1 MSEKRNHMQ
10 DGELNNKDKRGGQ
23 ENMKEEKQ
31 EEFAGEIKKM
41 GILDLTGMK
50 SAEQLQKTTRI
61 EKVGTVLVPEDL
73 MDSFMNISMEKVG
86 TIVPVPRDQKYKIRT
101 GQMELSPE
109 MLASGDEDTR
119 LILVGQGIMK
129 KPVEKIGYCSL
140 HLSGQFL
147 FPRESQ
153 SVLEGSIDYT
163 SGQLMYFKGSNPR
176 IFTGDQKFSAT
187 FFEMIEE
194 PMTMILV
201 GTTTFAEDVT
211 AELLQEKLEEIVM
224 VGELV
229 ASEEVIS
236 VLQLLAE
243 HCVGEMKTHTEVE
256 KGEDD

>member
-1 MSEKRNHMQ
+1 MSEKRKRAR
-10 DGELNNKDKRGGQ
+10 DDEIDSRDKKGGY
-23 ENMKEEKQ
+23 ENMNEERE

-50 SAEQLQKTTRI
+50 SAEELKKTTRI

-73 MDSFMNISMEKVG
+73 MDTFMNISMEKVG
-86 TIVPVPRDQKYKIRT
+86 TIVPVPRDQKYKTRT
-101 GQMELSPE
+101 GQMELSPG
-109 MLASGDEDTR
+109 MLASGDEDIR

-129 KPVEKIGYCSL
+129 EPVEEIGYGSL

-153 SVLEGSIDYT
+153 SVLEDSIDYT
-163 SGQLMYFKGSNPR
+163 SGQLMYFSGSNPR

-201 GTTTFAEDVT
+201 GTTTFSEDVT
-211 AELLQEKLEEIVM
+211 PELLQEKVEEIVM
-224 VGELV
+224 VGEMV

-236 VLQLLAE
+236 VLQFLAE
-243 HCVGEMKTHTEVE
+243 HCVGEMKTHAEVKE
-256 KGEDD
+256 GEDG